1 MTDDA
6 ESADPATGD
15 ADTGSQDVDTPTD
28 DVDTGSNDANSGSND
43 ANSGARSRP
52 VALDD
57 GADLDG
63 FLDANGLA
71 LVEFYTE
78 GCGICAQ
85 MEPVLGLVAR
95 ASSAAVA
102 TINPRD
108 DPPLV
113 ERFDVRAVPTLALFV
128 DGEEVAR
135 LNEGFVGAE
144 DLVAFVR
151 ENAPERDRG
160 PAATES

>member
-1 MTDDA
+1 MTDAAGDPD
-6 ESADPATGD
+6 SATDGSDSATR
-15 ADTGSQDVDTPTD
+15 PK
-28 DVDTGSNDANSGSND
+28 
-43 ANSGARSRP
+43 P

-57 GADLDG
+57 GSDLDA
-63 FLDANGLA
+63 FLDANDLA

-78 GCGICAQ
+78 GCGICAR

-95 ASSAAVA
+95 ASEAAVA

-128 DGEEVAR
+128 GGEEVAR

-151 ENAPERDRG
+151 EHAPGRERE
-160 PAATES
+160 AAASEN